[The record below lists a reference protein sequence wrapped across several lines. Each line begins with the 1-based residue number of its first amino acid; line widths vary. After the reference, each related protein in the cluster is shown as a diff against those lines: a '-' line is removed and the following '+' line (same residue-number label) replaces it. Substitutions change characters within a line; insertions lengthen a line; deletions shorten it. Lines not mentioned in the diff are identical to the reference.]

1 MERISR
7 HTYVRA
13 KISIKCRY
21 NNVFNFRSQKDK
33 YRLKSLIF
41 QNSKYTIDAETG
53 EQFARLL
60 ACLKKV
66 DLKSNT
72 LNDEAVKNI
81 LKTFSDKKGLSL
93 EKLDLTDCSIS
104 RASHGQLQEVN
115 RRNGNVIQI
124 SAFDDLSFTSEK
136 SCKGFRICCN

>member
-1 MERISR
+1 MYDIIS
-7 HTYVRA
+7 
-13 KISIKCRY
+13 
-21 NNVFNFRSQKDK
+21 NVSNFRSQKDK
-33 YRLKSLIF
+33 YILKSLIF

-81 LKTFSDKKGLSL
+81 LETFSDKKGLSL
-93 EKLDLTDCSIS
+93 ERLDLTDCSIS